1 MLFEQTQMSGEQM
14 MDFND
19 PNMKDKIDKI
29 VIDTIRKYSTDTVYF
44 KDRESRFIWNS
55 LGHIQQLGA
64 NSPEEVLG
72 KTDFDYFPKDFAQ
85 SARET
90 ELTIM
95 QTGVPII
102 NMTEELVLD
111 DENVR
116 YYFCS
121 KYPLYDDNGNI
132 IGTWGSSKDIT
143 EQKNLE
149 KELQISYSKMELL
162 TRVDDLS
169 GLYNRRYLYE
179 ELEKYASMY
188 VERED
193 SSTFSIIV
201 LDLDDMK
208 FFNDQN
214 GQQNGDLLLRYVADI
229 LLTNTRKAD
238 TCFRTGGDEF
248 AIVLPDTDKLSAL
261 AVAKK
266 IIQQISSEPFVY
278 ENKRVSVSGSAG
290 VAAFNKN
297 DPDITDILSRA
308 ERKLNKSK
316 REGKNQVSV

>member
-1 MLFEQTQMSGEQM
+1 

-19 PNMKDKIDKI
+19 PATRERIDKI
-29 VIDTIRKYSTDTVYF
+29 VIDTIRKYATDTVYF
-44 KDRESRFIWNS
+44 KDKESRFIWNS
-55 LGHIQQLGA
+55 IGHVRQLGA
-64 NSPEEVLG
+64 NTPDEILG
-72 KTDFDYFPKDFAQ
+72 KNDFDFFPKDFAQ

-102 NMTEELVLD
+102 NMIEELALD
-111 DENVR
+111 DDNIK
-116 YYFCS
+116 YYMCS
-121 KYPLYDDNGNI
+121 KYPLYDENGKI
-132 IGTWGSSKDIT
+132 IGTWGTSKDVT

-193 SSTFSIIV
+193 NSTFSIIV

-248 AIVLPDTDKLSAL
+248 AVVLPDTDKLSAL

-266 IIQQISSEPFVY
+266 IIQQISGEPFVY

>member
-1 MLFEQTQMSGEQM
+1 M

-19 PNMKDKIDKI
+19 PANREKIDKI
-29 VIDTIRKYSTDTVYF
+29 VIDTVRKYSTDTVYF

-64 NSPEEVLG
+64 KTPEEVFG

-95 QTGVPII
+95 QTGTPII
-102 NMTEELVLD
+102 NMIEELMLD
-111 DENVR
+111 DENIR
-116 YYFCS
+116 YYMCS
-121 KYPLYDDNGNI
+121 KYPLYDDDGKI
-132 IGTWGSSKDIT
+132 IGTWGSSKDVT

-149 KELQISYSKMELL
+149 KELQLSYSKMELL

-188 VERED
+188 VDRED
-193 SSTFSIIV
+193 KSTFSIIV

-248 AIVLPDTDKLSAL
+248 AVVLPDTDKLPAF

-266 IIQQISSEPFVY
+266 IIQQISSEPFVI
-278 ENKRVSVSGSAG
+278 ENRKVSISGSAG

>member
-1 MLFEQTQMSGEQM
+1 

-19 PNMKDKIDKI
+19 PATREKIDKI

-44 KDRESRFIWNS
+44 KDKESRFIWNS

-64 NSPEEVLG
+64 KTPEEVFG

-95 QTGVPII
+95 QTGMPLI
-102 NMTEELVLD
+102 NMIEELMLD
-111 DENVR
+111 DENTR
-116 YYFCS
+116 YYMRS
-121 KYPLYDDNGNI
+121 KYPLYDDSGKI
-132 IGTWGSSKDIT
+132 VGTWGTSKDVT
-143 EQKNLE
+143 EQKKLE
-149 KELQISYSKMELL
+149 KELQLSYSKMELL

-193 SSTFSIIV
+193 NSTFSIIV

-229 LLTNTRKAD
+229 LLSNTRKAD

-248 AIVLPDTDKLSAL
+248 AVVLPDTDKHSAVS
-261 AVAKK
+261 VAKK
-266 IIQQISSEPFVY
+266 VIQQISGSPFIT
-278 ENKRVSVSGSAG
+278 ENKRVSISASAG
-290 VAAFNKN
+290 VAAFNKT

>member
-1 MLFEQTQMSGEQM
+1 M

-19 PNMKDKIDKI
+19 PATREKIDKI

-44 KDRESRFIWNS
+44 KDKDSRFVWNS

-64 NSPEEVLG
+64 RSPEEVFG

-102 NMTEELVLD
+102 NMIEELVLD
-111 DENVR
+111 DDNIK
-116 YYFCS
+116 YYMCS
-121 KYPLYDDNGNI
+121 KYPLYDDEGKI
-132 IGTWGSSKDIT
+132 IGTWGSSKDVT

-193 SSTFSIIV
+193 NSTFSIIV

-248 AIVLPDTDKLSAL
+248 AVVLPDTDKLSAM
-261 AVAKK
+261 AVAKNL
-266 IIQQISSEPFVY
+266 IRQISGEPFVI
-278 ENKRVSVSGSAG
+278 ENKRVSISGSAG
-290 VAAFNKN
+290 VAAFNKS
-297 DPDITDILSRA
+297 DPDITDVLSRA

>member
-1 MLFEQTQMSGEQM
+1 

-19 PNMKDKIDKI
+19 PATREKIDKI

-44 KDRESRFIWNS
+44 KDKESRFIWNS

-64 NSPEEVLG
+64 RSPEEAFG

-102 NMTEELVLD
+102 NMIEELVLD
-111 DENVR
+111 DDNIK
-116 YYFCS
+116 YYMCS
-121 KYPLYDDNGNI
+121 KYPLYDDEGKI
-132 IGTWGSSKDIT
+132 IGTWGSSKDVT

-193 SSTFSIIV
+193 NSTFSIIV

-208 FFNDQN
+208 YFNDQN

-229 LLTNTRKAD
+229 MLTNTRKAD

-248 AIVLPDTDKLSAL
+248 AVVLPDTDKLSAM
-261 AVAKK
+261 AVAKN
-266 IIQQISSEPFVY
+266 IIRQISSEPFVI
-278 ENKRVSVSGSAG
+278 ENRRVSISGSAG
-290 VAAFNKN
+290 VAAFNKS

>member
-1 MLFEQTQMSGEQM
+1 

-19 PNMKDKIDKI
+19 PATREKIDKI

-44 KDRESRFIWNS
+44 KDKESRFIWNS

-64 NSPEEVLG
+64 RSPEEAFG

-102 NMTEELVLD
+102 NMIEELVLD
-111 DENVR
+111 DDNIK
-116 YYFCS
+116 YYMCS
-121 KYPLYDDNGNI
+121 KYPLYDDEGKI
-132 IGTWGSSKDIT
+132 IGTWGSSKDVT

-193 SSTFSIIV
+193 NSTFSIIV

-208 FFNDQN
+208 YFNDQN

-229 LLTNTRKAD
+229 MLTNTRKAD

-248 AIVLPDTDKLSAL
+248 AVVLPDLERTFRYREQESQHFGFRRRCRFQQERSGYHRYPFKGRAQAQQVQARRQEPGFSL
-261 AVAKK
+261 
-266 IIQQISSEPFVY
+266 IIWYI
-278 ENKRVSVSGSAG
+278 N
-290 VAAFNKN
+290 
-297 DPDITDILSRA
+297 
-308 ERKLNKSK
+308 
-316 REGKNQVSV
+316 

>member
-1 MLFEQTQMSGEQM
+1 M

-19 PNMKDKIDKI
+19 PATREKIDKI

-44 KDRESRFIWNS
+44 KDKNSRFVWNS

-64 NSPEEVLG
+64 RSPEEVFG

-102 NMTEELVLD
+102 NMIEELVLD
-111 DENVR
+111 DDNIK
-116 YYFCS
+116 YYMCS
-121 KYPLYDDNGNI
+121 KYPLYDDEGKI
-132 IGTWGSSKDIT
+132 IGTWGSSKDVT

-193 SSTFSIIV
+193 NSTFSIIV

-248 AIVLPDTDKLSAL
+248 AVVLPDTDKLSAM
-261 AVAKK
+261 AVAK
-266 IIQQISSEPFVY
+266 ILIRQISGEPFVI
-278 ENKRVSVSGSAG
+278 ENKRVSISGSAG
-290 VAAFNKN
+290 VAAFNKS

>member
-1 MLFEQTQMSGEQM
+1 

-19 PNMKDKIDKI
+19 PATREKIDKI

-44 KDRESRFIWNS
+44 KDKESRFIWNS

-64 NSPEEVLG
+64 RSPEEAFG

-102 NMTEELVLD
+102 NMIEELVLD
-111 DENVR
+111 DDNIK
-116 YYFCS
+116 YYMCS
-121 KYPLYDDNGNI
+121 KYPLYDDEGKI
-132 IGTWGSSKDIT
+132 IGTWGSSKDVT

-193 SSTFSIIV
+193 NSTFSIIV

-208 FFNDQN
+208 YFNDQN

-229 LLTNTRKAD
+229 MLTNTRKAD

-248 AIVLPDTDKLSAL
+248 AVVLPDTDKLSAM
-261 AVAKK
+261 AVAKN
-266 IIQQISSEPFVY
+266 IIHQISSEPFVI
-278 ENKRVSVSGSAG
+278 ENRRVSISGSAG
-290 VAAFNKN
+290 VAAFNKS

>member
-1 MLFEQTQMSGEQM
+1 MI
-14 MDFND
+14 DFND
-19 PNMKDKIDKI
+19 PATRKKIDKI
-29 VIDTIRKYSTDTVYF
+29 AIDTIRKYSTDTVYF
-44 KDRESRFIWNS
+44 KDRDSKFIWNT
-55 LGHIQQLGA
+55 LGHVQQLGA
-64 NSPEEVLG
+64 KTPEEVFG
-72 KTDFDYFPKDFAQ
+72 KSDFDYFPKDFAQ

-95 QTGVPII
+95 QTGTPII
-102 NMTEELVLD
+102 NMVEELVLD

-116 YYFCS
+116 YYMCS
-121 KYPLYDDNGNI
+121 KYPLYDDEGNV
-132 IGTWGSSKDIT
+132 IGTWGTSKDVT
-143 EQKNLE
+143 DQKKLE
-149 KELQISYSKMELL
+149 KELQLSYSKMELL

-188 VERED
+188 AERD
-193 SSTFSIIV
+193 DKSTFSIIV

-214 GQQNGDLLLRYVADI
+214 GQQSGDLLLRYIADI
-229 LLTNTRKAD
+229 LLSNTRKAD

-248 AIVLPDTDKLSAL
+248 AVVLPDTDKVPAV

-266 IIQQISSEPFVY
+266 IIQEISNNPFVI
-278 ENKRVSVSGSAG
+278 ENKRVSISASAG
-290 VAAFNKN
+290 VAAFNKAE
-297 DPDITDILSRA
+297 PDISDFLSRA

-316 REGKNQVSV
+316 REGKNQVSF

>member
-1 MLFEQTQMSGEQM
+1 

-19 PNMKDKIDKI
+19 PATREKIDKI

-44 KDRESRFIWNS
+44 KDKESRFIWNS

-64 NSPEEVLG
+64 RSPEEAFG

-102 NMTEELVLD
+102 NMIEELVLD
-111 DENVR
+111 DDNIK
-116 YYFCS
+116 YYMCS
-121 KYPLYDDNGNI
+121 KYPLYDDEGKI
-132 IGTWGSSKDIT
+132 IGTWGSSKDVT

-193 SSTFSIIV
+193 NSTFSIIV
-201 LDLDDMK
+201 LDLD
-208 FFNDQN
+208 
-214 GQQNGDLLLRYVADI
+214 LLLRYVADI
-229 LLTNTRKAD
+229 MLTNTRKAD

-248 AIVLPDTDKLSAL
+248 AVVLPDTDKLSAM
-261 AVAKK
+261 AVAKN
-266 IIQQISSEPFVY
+266 IIRQISSEPFVI
-278 ENKRVSVSGSAG
+278 ENRRVSISGSAG
-290 VAAFNKN
+290 VAAFNKS

>member
-1 MLFEQTQMSGEQM
+1 

-19 PNMKDKIDKI
+19 PATREKIDKI

-44 KDRESRFIWNS
+44 KDKNSRFVWNS

-64 NSPEEVLG
+64 RSPEEVFG

-102 NMTEELVLD
+102 NMIEELVLD
-111 DENVR
+111 DDNIK
-116 YYFCS
+116 YYMCS
-121 KYPLYDDNGNI
+121 KYPLYDDEGKI
-132 IGTWGSSKDIT
+132 IGTWGSSKDVT

-193 SSTFSIIV
+193 NSTFSIIV

-248 AIVLPDTDKLSAL
+248 AVVLPDTDKLSAM
-261 AVAKK
+261 AVAK
-266 IIQQISSEPFVY
+266 ILIRQISGEPFVI
-278 ENKRVSVSGSAG
+278 ENKRVSISGSAG
-290 VAAFNKN
+290 VAAFNKS

>member
-1 MLFEQTQMSGEQM
+1 

-19 PNMKDKIDKI
+19 PATREKIDKI

-44 KDRESRFIWNS
+44 KDKESRFIWNS

-64 NSPEEVLG
+64 RSPEEAFG

-102 NMTEELVLD
+102 NMIEELVLD
-111 DENVR
+111 DDNIK
-116 YYFCS
+116 YYMCS
-121 KYPLYDDNGNI
+121 KYPLYDDEGKI
-132 IGTWGSSKDIT
+132 IGTWGSSKDVT

-193 SSTFSIIV
+193 NSTFSIIV

-208 FFNDQN
+208 YFNDQN

-229 LLTNTRKAD
+229 MLTNTRKAD

-248 AIVLPDTDKLSAL
+248 AVVLPDTDKLSAM
-261 AVAKK
+261 AVDKN
-266 IIQQISSEPFVY
+266 IIRQISSEPFVI
-278 ENKRVSVSGSAG
+278 ENRRVSISGSAG
-290 VAAFNKN
+290 VAAFNKS

-316 REGKNQVSV
+316 REGKSQVSV

>member
-1 MLFEQTQMSGEQM
+1 M

-19 PNMKDKIDKI
+19 PATREKIDKI

-44 KDRESRFIWNS
+44 KDKDSRFVWNS

-64 NSPEEVLG
+64 RSPEEVFG

-90 ELTIM
+90 ELTII

-102 NMTEELVLD
+102 NMIEELVLD
-111 DENVR
+111 DDNIK
-116 YYFCS
+116 YYMCS
-121 KYPLYDDNGNI
+121 KYPLYDDEGKI
-132 IGTWGSSKDIT
+132 IGTWGSSKDVT

-193 SSTFSIIV
+193 NSTFSIIV

-248 AIVLPDTDKLSAL
+248 AVVLPDTDKLSAM
-261 AVAKK
+261 AVAKNL
-266 IIQQISSEPFVY
+266 IRQISGEPFVI
-278 ENKRVSVSGSAG
+278 ENKRVSISGSAG
-290 VAAFNKN
+290 VAAFNKS

>member
-1 MLFEQTQMSGEQM
+1 

-19 PNMKDKIDKI
+19 PANREKIDKI
-29 VIDTIRKYSTDTVYF
+29 VIDTVRKYSTDTVYF

-64 NSPEEVLG
+64 KTPEEVFG

-95 QTGVPII
+95 QTGTPII
-102 NMTEELVLD
+102 NMIEELMLD
-111 DENVR
+111 DENIR
-116 YYFCS
+116 YYMCS
-121 KYPLYDDNGNI
+121 KYPLYDDDGKI
-132 IGTWGSSKDIT
+132 IGTWGSSKDVT

-149 KELQISYSKMELL
+149 KELQLSYSKMELL

-193 SSTFSIIV
+193 NSTFSIIV

-248 AIVLPDTDKLSAL
+248 AVVLPDTDKVAAL

-266 IIQQISSEPFVY
+266 IIKQISSEPFAI
-278 ENKRVSVSGSAG
+278 ETKRVSISGSAG

-297 DPDITDILSRA
+297 DPDNTESLSRC
-308 ERKLNKSK
+308 ERKLNKAK
-316 REGKNQVSV
+316 LECKNQVSV

>member
-1 MLFEQTQMSGEQM
+1 

-19 PNMKDKIDKI
+19 PATREKIDKI

-44 KDRESRFIWNS
+44 KDKESRFIWNS
-55 LGHIQQLGA
+55 LGHIQPLGA
-64 NSPEEVLG
+64 RSPEAAFG

-102 NMTEELVLD
+102 NMIEELVLD
-111 DENVR
+111 DDNIK
-116 YYFCS
+116 YYMCS
-121 KYPLYDDNGNI
+121 KYPLYDDEGKI
-132 IGTWGSSKDIT
+132 IGTWGSSKDVT

-193 SSTFSIIV
+193 NSTFSIIV

-208 FFNDQN
+208 YFNDQN

-229 LLTNTRKAD
+229 MLTNTRKAD

-248 AIVLPDTDKLSAL
+248 AVVLPDTDKLSAM
-261 AVAKK
+261 AVAKN
-266 IIQQISSEPFVY
+266 IIRQISSEPFVI
-278 ENKRVSVSGSAG
+278 ENRRVSISGSAG
-290 VAAFNKN
+290 VAAFNKS

>member
-1 MLFEQTQMSGEQM
+1 

-19 PNMKDKIDKI
+19 PATRERIDKI
-29 VIDTIRKYSTDTVYF
+29 VIDTIRKYATDTVYF
-44 KDRESRFIWNS
+44 KDKESRFIWNS
-55 LGHIQQLGA
+55 IGHVRQLGA
-64 NSPEEVLG
+64 NTPEEILG
-72 KTDFDYFPKDFAQ
+72 KNDFDFFPKDFAQ

-102 NMTEELVLD
+102 NMIEELALD
-111 DENVR
+111 DDNIK
-116 YYFCS
+116 YYMCS
-121 KYPLYDDNGNI
+121 KYPLYDEHGKI
-132 IGTWGSSKDIT
+132 IGTWGTSKDVT

-193 SSTFSIIV
+193 NSTFSIIV

-248 AIVLPDTDKLSAL
+248 AVVLPDTDKLSAL

-266 IIQQISSEPFVY
+266 IIQQISGEPFVY

>member
-1 MLFEQTQMSGEQM
+1 M

-19 PNMKDKIDKI
+19 PATRERIDKI

-44 KDRESRFIWNS
+44 KDKESRFIWNS

-64 NSPEEVLG
+64 KSPEEVFG

-95 QTGVPII
+95 QTGMPII
-102 NMTEELVLD
+102 NMIEELMLD
-111 DENVR
+111 DDNVK
-116 YYFCS
+116 YYMCS
-121 KYPLYDDNGNI
+121 KYPLYDDNGKI
-132 IGTWGSSKDIT
+132 IGTWGSSKDVT

-193 SSTFSIIV
+193 NSTFSIIV

-248 AIVLPDTDKLSAL
+248 AVVLPDTDKLSAL

-278 ENKRVSVSGSAG
+278 ETKRVSVSGSAG

>member
-1 MLFEQTQMSGEQM
+1 M

-19 PNMKDKIDKI
+19 PATREKIDKI

-44 KDRESRFIWNS
+44 KDKDSRFVWNS

-64 NSPEEVLG
+64 RSPEEVFG

-102 NMTEELVLD
+102 NMIEELVLD
-111 DENVR
+111 DDNIK
-116 YYFCS
+116 YYMCS
-121 KYPLYDDNGNI
+121 KYPLYDDEGKI
-132 IGTWGSSKDIT
+132 IGTWGSSKDVT

-193 SSTFSIIV
+193 NSTFSIIV

-248 AIVLPDTDKLSAL
+248 AVVLPDTDKLSAM
-261 AVAKK
+261 AVAKNL
-266 IIQQISSEPFVY
+266 IRQISGEPFVI
-278 ENKRVSVSGSAG
+278 ENKRVSISGSAG
-290 VAAFNKN
+290 VAAFNKS

>member
-1 MLFEQTQMSGEQM
+1 M

-19 PNMKDKIDKI
+19 PATREKIDKI

-44 KDRESRFIWNS
+44 KDKDSRFVWNS

-64 NSPEEVLG
+64 RSPEEVFG
-72 KTDFDYFPKDFAQ
+72 KTDFDYFPKDFAP

-102 NMTEELVLD
+102 NMIEELVLD
-111 DENVR
+111 DDNIK
-116 YYFCS
+116 YYMCS
-121 KYPLYDDNGNI
+121 KYPLYDDEGKI
-132 IGTWGSSKDIT
+132 IGTWGSSKDVT

-193 SSTFSIIV
+193 NSTFSIIV

-248 AIVLPDTDKLSAL
+248 AVVLPDTDKLSAM
-261 AVAKK
+261 AVAKNL
-266 IIQQISSEPFVY
+266 IRQISGAPFVI
-278 ENKRVSVSGSAG
+278 ENKRVSISGSAG
-290 VAAFNKN
+290 VAAFNKS

>member
-1 MLFEQTQMSGEQM
+1 

-19 PNMKDKIDKI
+19 PATRERIDKI
-29 VIDTIRKYSTDTVYF
+29 VIDTIRKYATDTVYF
-44 KDRESRFIWNS
+44 KDKESRFIWNS
-55 LGHIQQLGA
+55 IGHVRQLGA
-64 NSPEEVLG
+64 NTPEEILG
-72 KTDFDYFPKDFAQ
+72 KNDFDFFPKDFAQ

-102 NMTEELVLD
+102 NMIEELALD
-111 DENVR
+111 DDNIK
-116 YYFCS
+116 YYMCS
-121 KYPLYDDNGNI
+121 KYPLYDENGKI
-132 IGTWGSSKDIT
+132 IGTWGTSKDVT

-179 ELEKYASMY
+179 ELEKYASIY

-193 SSTFSIIV
+193 NSTFSIIV

-248 AIVLPDTDKLSAL
+248 AVVLPDTDKLSAL

-266 IIQQISSEPFVY
+266 IIQQISGEPFVY

>member
-1 MLFEQTQMSGEQM
+1 

-19 PNMKDKIDKI
+19 PATRERIDKI
-29 VIDTIRKYSTDTVYF
+29 VIDTIRRYSTDTVYF
-44 KDRESRFIWNS
+44 KDKESRFIWNS

-64 NSPEEVLG
+64 KTPDEVFG

-95 QTGVPII
+95 QTGMPII
-102 NMTEELVLD
+102 NMIEELMLD
-111 DENVR
+111 DDNVK
-116 YYFCS
+116 YYMCS
-121 KYPLYDDNGNI
+121 KYPLYDEHGKI
-132 IGTWGSSKDIT
+132 IGTWGTSKDVT

-193 SSTFSIIV
+193 NSTFSIIV

-248 AIVLPDTDKLSAL
+248 AVVLPDTDKLSAL

-266 IIQQISSEPFVY
+266 IIQQISGEPFVY

>member
-1 MLFEQTQMSGEQM
+1 

-19 PNMKDKIDKI
+19 PATRERIDKI
-29 VIDTIRKYSTDTVYF
+29 VIDTIRKYATDTVYF
-44 KDRESRFIWNS
+44 KDKESRFIWNS
-55 LGHIQQLGA
+55 IGHVRQLGA
-64 NSPEEVLG
+64 NTPEEILG
-72 KTDFDYFPKDFAQ
+72 KNDFDFFPKDFAQ

-102 NMTEELVLD
+102 NMIEELALD
-111 DENVR
+111 DDNIK
-116 YYFCS
+116 YYMCS
-121 KYPLYDDNGNI
+121 KYPLYDENGKI
-132 IGTWGSSKDIT
+132 IGTWGTSKDVT

-193 SSTFSIIV
+193 NSTFSIIV

-248 AIVLPDTDKLSAL
+248 AVVLPDTDKLSAL

-266 IIQQISSEPFVY
+266 IIQQIS
-278 ENKRVSVSGSAG
+278 
-290 VAAFNKN
+290 
-297 DPDITDILSRA
+297 D
-308 ERKLNKSK
+308 
-316 REGKNQVSV
+316 

>member
-1 MLFEQTQMSGEQM
+1 M

-19 PNMKDKIDKI
+19 PATREKIDKI
-29 VIDTIRKYSTDTVYF
+29 VIDTVRKYSTDTVYF

-64 NSPEEVLG
+64 KTPEEVFG

-95 QTGVPII
+95 QTGTPII
-102 NMTEELVLD
+102 NMIEELILD
-111 DENVR
+111 DENIR
-116 YYFCS
+116 YYMCS
-121 KYPLYDDNGNI
+121 KYPLYDEAGNI
-132 IGTWGSSKDIT
+132 IGTWGSSKDVT
-143 EQKNLE
+143 DQKKLE
-149 KELQISYSKMELL
+149 KELQLSYSKMELL

-188 VERED
+188 VDRD
-193 SSTFSIIV
+193 DNSTFSIIV

-229 LLTNTRKAD
+229 LLTNTKKAD

-248 AIVLPDTDKLSAL
+248 AVVLPDTDKHAAV

-266 IIQQISSEPFVY
+266 IVQQISGEPFLI
-278 ENKRVSVSGSAG
+278 ENKKVSISGSAG
-290 VAAFNKN
+290 VAAFNKT

-316 REGKNQVSV
+316 REGKNQVSF

>member
-1 MLFEQTQMSGEQM
+1 

-19 PNMKDKIDKI
+19 PATREKIDKI
-29 VIDTIRKYSTDTVYF
+29 VTDTVRKYSTDTVYF

-64 NSPEEVLG
+64 KTPEEVFG

-95 QTGVPII
+95 QTGTPII
-102 NMTEELVLD
+102 NMIEELMLD
-111 DENVR
+111 DENIR
-116 YYFCS
+116 YYMCS
-121 KYPLYDDNGNI
+121 KYPLYDDDGKI
-132 IGTWGSSKDIT
+132 IGTWGSSKDVT

-149 KELQISYSKMELL
+149 KELQLSYSKMELL

-188 VERED
+188 VDRED
-193 SSTFSIIV
+193 KSTFSIIV

-248 AIVLPDTDKLSAL
+248 AVVLPDTDKLPAF

-266 IIQQISSEPFVY
+266 IIQQISSEPFVI
-278 ENKRVSVSGSAG
+278 ENRKVSISGSAG